1 MAANGQQVFDP
12 VLAAHNT
19 MSSQA
24 DRAQKEQAHQYLEQ
38 FQKSVRGIGTDGV
51 YMRADMWL

>member
-38 FQKSVRGIGTDGV
+38 FQKSVCRIRGVMVAT
-51 YMRADMWL
+51 RADVWL

>member
-24 DRAQKEQAHQYLEQ
+24 DRAQKEQAHQFLEQ
-38 FQKSVRGIGTDGV
+38 FQKSVRS
-51 YMRADMWL
+51 MRTLGGA

>member
-1 MAANGQQVFDP
+1 MAANGQHVFDP

-19 MSSQA
+19 MASQA

-38 FQKSVRGIGTDGV
+38 FQKSVCRLRSVISRTE
-51 YMRADMWL
+51 ADWQ

>member
-19 MSSQA
+19 MASQA
-24 DRAQKEQAHQYLEQ
+24 DRAQKEQAHHFLED
-38 FQKSVRGIGTDGV
+38 FQKSVCGMWTVTV
-51 YMRADMWL
+51 YMRADRWL

>member
-1 MAANGQQVFDP
+1 MAANGQQLFEP

-19 MSSQA
+19 MQSQV

-38 FQKSVRGIGTDGV
+38 FQKSVCVART
-51 YMRADMWL
+51 

>member
-24 DRAQKEQAHQYLEQ
+24 DRVQKEQAHQYLEQ
-38 FQKSVRGIGTDGV
+38 FQKSVCGIGTDLV

>member
-1 MAANGQQVFDP
+1 MAANGQHVFDP

-24 DRAQKEQAHQYLEQ
+24 DRAQKEQAHQFLEQ
-38 FQKSVRGIGTDGV
+38 FQKSVRS
-51 YMRADMWL
+51 MRTLGGA